1 MLRLC
6 LTGIESA
13 NDLVRTFALKCDIR
27 LSESSL
33 PTLVKLLMLV
43 LLFPSANEEGIPGD
57 LLSSLEESLCALPT
71 LLRLLRLGPAPRCT
85 ASATV
90 DAAGDNREGGEGDS
104 ASRLAWP
111 SVAGYMRRAPSVLV
125 LLPFCMQK
133 LAICYAEKFQKIG
146 SLRKG
151 ASGDLRLDL
160 DSLLCLHE
168 QPTKCEDP
176 EARGLFC
183 SQCRLFDLQSNSAL
197 IARTCKL
204 HTRHVVRRNHRR
216 GCCRLQPDGRD
227 DQSLMSSSSCRAHS
241 HSKPKHGSSKKE
253 RETERKPCCQ
263 CFVPTPHREN
273 HQEFVFLRTHS
284 VRHYYGGSLQNQ
296 EID

>member
-1 MLRLC
+1 M
-6 LTGIESA
+6 
-13 NDLVRTFALKCDIR
+13 
-27 LSESSL
+27 
-33 PTLVKLLMLV
+33 
-43 LLFPSANEEGIPGD
+43 
-57 LLSSLEESLCALPT
+57 
-71 LLRLLRLGPAPRCT
+71 
-85 ASATV
+85 
-90 DAAGDNREGGEGDS
+90 
-104 ASRLAWP
+104 
-111 SVAGYMRRAPSVLV
+111 
-125 LLPFCMQK
+125 
-133 LAICYAEKFQKIG
+133 
-146 SLRKG
+146 
-151 ASGDLRLDL
+151 RLDL

-227 DQSLMSSSSCRAHS
+227 DQSLSSSSCRAHS

-284 VRHYYGGSLQNQ
+284 VRRVNVGPIFELLAPMKPKRCELLTPTKPLFFELTRVSRNHFLCFFVILMVSRNFTPRP
-296 EID
+296 